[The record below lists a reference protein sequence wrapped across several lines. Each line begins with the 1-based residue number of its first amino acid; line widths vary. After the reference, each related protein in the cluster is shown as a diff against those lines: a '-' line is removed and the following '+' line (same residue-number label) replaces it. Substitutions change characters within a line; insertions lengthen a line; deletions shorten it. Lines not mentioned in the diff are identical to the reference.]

1 MELRWPP
8 RDPADGPDEPRLDGS
23 PPSHK
28 VIVAGTRIEVDDR
41 VEYSRLRPSE
51 VLTYI
56 YAGPCKTL
64 HESQE
69 RKERLP
75 TVGGE
80 PYIELFKGTRVGDR
94 FEVPVRIGLF
104 LRDNDGGGGGGG
116 DGGDGDYE
124 SMRHAVCKLRTA
136 VHKLAEDILEFDA
149 ARKKVEAAHSKTY
162 MRRLRRMIAKKVETH
177 ADSEDDRDSN
187 SSDSDSGD
195 EYDGEYDGEEEA
207 ARRPRQQRRR
217 LFSEMG
223 LQRDTNQQQ
232 VDLLG
237 IEVRPARGLRDP
249 ARREVH
255 GETDAHIAEL
265 LVAITETGAR
275 PSPQLSAAHFTSGAE
290 VKFVDGECVYVPP
303 EGDLACDVVVTARM
317 LQDKR
322 DRTLYKRYLKTH
334 EAVYKLK
341 ARLHEIFASIRTTFT
356 TRIIVGHDGRVAVGH
371 VHSPAVRRGVAL
383 MLFKAM
389 LKGKGEG
396 AESDE
401 NSDSGSETT
410 CDGDGSDGGDGY
422 GSDGSDCDSDGDDS
436 DGDGDDSDSDASY
449 EPEDSDDDDDNEAGK
464 KRKRDSESDSDAE
477 SESESESE

>member
-8 RDPADGPDEPRLDGS
+8 RDAADGPDEPRLDGR
-23 PPSHK
+23 PPWHK
-28 VIVAGTRIEVDDR
+28 VTVAGTRIEVDDR

-51 VLTYI
+51 VFTYI

-80 PYIELFKGTRVGDR
+80 PYIELFKGKRVGDK
-94 FEVPVRIGLF
+94 FEAPVRIGLF
-104 LRDNDGGGGGGG
+104 LRDDDEDGGG
-116 DGGDGDYE
+116 GGDGDYE
-124 SMRHAVCKLRTA
+124 SMRHSVCKLRTA

-162 MRRLRRMIAKKVETH
+162 MQRLRRMIAKKVETH

-187 SSDSDSGD
+187 SSDSDSG
-195 EYDGEYDGEEEA
+195 EEYDGEEEDGEEEDA
-207 ARRPRQQRRR
+207 ARHPRQQRRR

-237 IEVRPARGLRDP
+237 IEVRPPRGLRDP
-249 ARREVH
+249 ANRQVH

-265 LVAITETGAR
+265 LVALTETGAR

-303 EGDLACDVVVTARM
+303 EGDLACNVVVTARM
-317 LQDKR
+317 LQDKV

-356 TRIIVGHDGRVAVGH
+356 TA
-371 VHSPAVRRGVAL
+371 AL
-383 MLFKAM
+383 RLGTSTAPRCA
-389 LKGKGEG
+389 EG
-396 AESDE
+396 S
-401 NSDSGSETT
+401 
-410 CDGDGSDGGDGY
+410 
-422 GSDGSDCDSDGDDS
+422 
-436 DGDGDDSDSDASY
+436 
-449 EPEDSDDDDDNEAGK
+449 
-464 KRKRDSESDSDAE
+464 R
-477 SESESESE
+477 